1 MDYLWNAVKDMEFQK
16 QYIIAYRARVGMW
29 IRFSNITL
37 AFLSSSAFAGLAF
50 FDAVPW
56 LFALI
61 SALCV
66 FWQIANQFGRP
77 YQIAPYLKRFE
88 REVTTL
94 SEKTKRL
101 WVDHCDDK
109 GEEFLKLAN
118 EVNEEFARIENDCLE
133 NDLQI
138 PSIKRVSKK
147 AEKATLAFL
156 YSEYGVEQK

>member
-16 QYIIAYRARVGMW
+16 QYIIAYRARVGTW
-29 IRFSNITL
+29 IRFSNIAL

-56 LFALI
+56 VFALI
-61 SALCV
+61 SLICV
-66 FWQIANQFGRP
+66 LWQTFNQFGRP

-101 WVDHCDDK
+101 WVEHYDDK
-109 GEEFLKLAN
+109 EEEQLRLAN
-118 EVNEEFARIENDCLE
+118 EVNEEFNLIERDCLDT
-133 NDLQI
+133 DLEI
-138 PSIKRVSKK
+138 PFIKCVSKK
-147 AEKATLAFL
+147 AEKVTLAIL
-156 YSEYGVEQK
+156 RSEYGVEPK